1 MPVMNML
8 EAHDV
13 HNELPMLLALA
24 CLLVASRYTS
34 WLRRLWYRQASG
46 PREGLAPG
54 VDGTKLYYGRKRW
67 PQYEARFNLRLSY
80 VYGPVFL
87 ISHPSTTLLAR
98 VRRWFDCWIYRTQDC
113 TDTTV
118 LINSLSNNERV
129 LKGLLGACASR
140 RTSIPAGKYLSRGR
154 RIVLQPYGP
163 DWTRHRR
170 AFTSLLT
177 KDKINNR
184 WTKALRHE
192 AMVMV
197 GRIAELGGTSTSLTE
212 ATMLD
217 EISRFTASSVMQIT
231 YARRAE
237 TPDDPILK
245 DLQVVS
251 RNIASAFTPGRYWV
265 EDLPLLDVF
274 TAIVSPWK
282 RKLASDHRFEMALF
296 EGLLRSV
303 EARLDGSQGGRGSG
317 DCELPKKANRCVIAA
332 EECAAAELLR
342 ASKPWQLDREDV
354 AYLAAG
360 IFEAGTETTAMTI
373 NTFLL
378 AAACYPEITKRAQAE
393 LDDHMSNKDSTEQL
407 VPTFADLQQMQYLG
421 AVVKEALRLTP
432 TGSSG
437 VGHTPTK
444 PGPHSLSLEP
454 GGVGGTN
461 KLTIPPGAT
470 VLANTYG
477 LHHDHDRYPDPWRFD
492 PSRWITPAGSDQEPP
507 APPDNQACSRPCYSL
522 DHTHANF
529 AFGFGRRICPGSAL
543 ASHSLSMAI
552 ALLLLCFDFE
562 LTGRAEDH
570 SRGAEDQDREE
581 LEGWDELFPGAGDA
595 SRATMR
601 RERTSK
607 EECHDAGV
615 RVGRVLIDAYIA
627 FKLSREQ
634 LAECIR
640 LQPRKGRPWLKA
652 VGDALASTQGQ

>member
-1 MPVMNML
+1 MNML
-8 EAHDV
+8 EAYDI
-13 HNELPMLLALA
+13 HNGLPMLLALA

-34 WLRRLWYRQASG
+34 WLRRLWYSRGSTPQ
-46 PREGLAPG
+46 EELAPG
-54 VDGTKLYYGRKRW
+54 IDGTKLYYGGKRW

-80 VYGPVFL
+80 IYGPVVL

-98 VRRWFDCWIYRTQDC
+98 VRRWFDRWIYRTQDG

-118 LINSLSNNERV
+118 LVNSLSKNERV

-140 RTSIPAGKYLSRGR
+140 RASIPAGKYLSRGR

-177 KDKINNR
+177 KDKISNR

-197 GRIAELGGTSTSLTE
+197 SRIAELGGTSTSLTD
-212 ATMLD
+212 TTILD

-265 EDLPLLDVF
+265 EDLPLLDIF
-274 TAIVSPWK
+274 PALVSPWK
-282 RKLASDHRFEMALF
+282 RKLTSDHRFEMTLF
-296 EGLLRSV
+296 EGLLRGV
-303 EARLDGSQGGRGSG
+303 EARLDGSQGGRGSD
-317 DCELPKKANRCVIAA
+317 DCELPEKASRSVIAP
-332 EECAAAELLR
+332 EECAAAELLQ

-378 AAACYPEITKRAQAE
+378 AAACYPEMTKRAQAE
-393 LDDHMSNKDSTEQL
+393 LDDHMSSKDHAEQP
-407 VPTFADLQQMQYLG
+407 VPTFSDLQQMQYLG

-444 PGPHSLSLEP
+444 PGPHSLSLESD
-454 GGVGGTN
+454 GVGDTDT
-461 KLTIPPGAT
+461 LTVPAGAT

-477 LHHDHDRYPDPWRFD
+477 LHHDHDRYPDPWQFD
-492 PSRWITPAGSDQEPP
+492 PGRWITPAGPDQKAA
-507 APPDNQACSRPCYSL
+507 APPDSQACPKPCYSL

-570 SRGAEDQDREE
+570 RCGAEDQDREE
-581 LEGWDELFPGAGDA
+581 LGGWAELFPGAGGGA
-595 SRATMR
+595 RAAVR
-601 RERTSK
+601 RERESK
-607 EECHDAGV
+607 EECRDAGD

-634 LAECIR
+634 LDECIR
-640 LQPRKGRPWLKA
+640 MQPRKGRPWLKA

>member
-1 MPVMNML
+1 
-8 EAHDV
+8 
-13 HNELPMLLALA
+13 MLLAVA

-34 WLRRLWYRQASG
+34 WLRSLWYSQG
-46 PREGLAPG
+46 PRPEQELALG
-54 VDGTKLYYGRKRW
+54 IDGTELYYGGKEW

-80 VYGPVFL
+80 VYGPVVL

-98 VRRWFDCWIYRTQDC
+98 FQRWLVRWVYRTQSSA
-113 TDTTV
+113 DTTV
-118 LINSLSNNERV
+118 LINSLSENERP
-129 LKGLLGACASR
+129 LKGLLGSCASR
-140 RTSIPAGKYLSRGR
+140 RASIPAGKYLSRGR

-163 DWTRHRR
+163 DWIRHRR

-177 KDKINNR
+177 KEKISNR

-197 GRIAELGGTSTSLTE
+197 GRIAELGATSTGPTN
-212 ATMLD
+212 TTVLD
-217 EISRFTASSVMQIT
+217 EISRFTASSVLQIT

-237 TPDDPILK
+237 TPDDPILR

-251 RNIASAFTPGRYWV
+251 QNIASAFTPGNYWV
-265 EDLPLLDVF
+265 EDLPLLDIF
-274 TAIVSPWK
+274 PPLVSPWK
-282 RKLASDHRFEMALF
+282 RKLTSDHRFEMALF
-296 EGLLRSV
+296 EGLLHGV
-303 EARLDGSQGGRGSG
+303 ESRIEGSKGVRGSNH
-317 DCELPKKANRCVIAA
+317 CKLPGQVGGSVIAT
-332 EECAAAELLR
+332 EQCAAAELLR
-342 ASKPWQLDREDV
+342 NRENFQLDRGDI

-378 AAACYPEITKRAQAE
+378 AAACYPEITRRAQTE
-393 LDDHMSNKDSTEQL
+393 IDVFMSSKGHTEDM
-407 VPTFADLQQMQYLG
+407 VPTFADLQQLPYLG

-444 PGPHSLSLEP
+444 PGPHSLGLEHD
-454 GGVGGTN
+454 GVGGTTT
-461 KLTIPPGAT
+461 LTIPHGAT

-492 PSRWITPAGSDQEPP
+492 PRRWMASDSGHEPIP
-507 APPDNQACSRPCYSL
+507 GAQKCSTTGYSL

-562 LTGRAEDH
+562 LTDRAEVH
-570 SRGAEDQDREE
+570 RHGMEKLDREE
-581 LEGWDELFPGAGDA
+581 FRRWFELFPA
-595 SRATMR
+595 SGGGRAAMD
-601 RERTSK
+601 RERLSK
-607 EECHDAGV
+607 EECRDG
-615 RVGRVLIDAYIA
+615 RDRLGRVLIDAYIA
-627 FKLSREQ
+627 FKLPREK

-640 LQPRKGRPWLKA
+640 LEPRKERPWLKA
-652 VGDALASTQGQ
+652 VGDTLASSWASELRRPITASSY

>member
-1 MPVMNML
+1 MLNML
-8 EAHDV
+8 EAYDI
-13 HNELPMLLALA
+13 HNGLPMLLALA

-34 WLRRLWYRQASG
+34 WLKRLWYNQGSG
-46 PREGLAPG
+46 PQEELAPG

-80 VYGPVFL
+80 VYGPVVL
-87 ISHPSTTLLAR
+87 ISHPSTNLLGR
-98 VRRWFDCWIYRTQDC
+98 VRRWFDRWFYRTQDC
-113 TDTTV
+113 ADTTV
-118 LINSLSNNERV
+118 LINSLSKNERV

-154 RIVLQPYGP
+154 RIVLQPHGP

-177 KDKINNR
+177 KDKISNR

-197 GRIAELGGTSTSLTE
+197 GRIAELGGTSTSLTD
-212 ATMLD
+212 TTVLD

-265 EDLPLLDVF
+265 DDLPLLDIF
-274 TAIVSPWK
+274 PALVSPWK
-282 RKLASDHRFEMALF
+282 RKLTSDHRFEMALF
-296 EGLLRSV
+296 EGLLRGV
-303 EARLDGSQGGRGSG
+303 EAKLDGSQGGRGSD
-317 DCELPKKANRCVIAA
+317 DCELSEKGNGSVIAP

-342 ASKPWQLDREDV
+342 ASEPWQLDRGDV

-373 NTFLL
+373 NTLVL
-378 AAACYPEITKRAQAE
+378 AAACYPEMTKRAQAE
-393 LDDHMSNKDSTEQL
+393 LEDHMSSKHRTEQL
-407 VPTFADLQQMQYLG
+407 VPTFADLQQMPYLG

-444 PGPHSLSLEP
+444 PGPRSLSLESD
-454 GGVGGTN
+454 GVGGTN
-461 KLTIPPGAT
+461 PLTIPPGAT

-492 PSRWITPAGSDQEPP
+492 PGRWIIPVGLGQEPTL
-507 APPDNQACSRPCYSL
+507 PPDSQACTRPCYSL

-562 LTGRAEDH
+562 PTDRAEDH
-570 SRGAEDQDREE
+570 RRGAEEQDREE
-581 LEGWDELFPGAGDA
+581 LGSWGELFPGADGGA
-595 SRATMR
+595 AAAMR
-601 RERTSK
+601 RERASK
-607 EECHDAGV
+607 EECEDARD

-627 FKLSREQ
+627 FKLSREH

-652 VGDALASTQGQ
+652 VRDALASTQGQ